1 MDMDTSLK
9 NTPLLSSSEVA
20 ALALNISMGSTAF
33 TLLCPPMRSLSGI
46 CLLCF
51 VVSAM
56 LTPAIRIRRSKRLLL
71 VVGGIGLGAY
81 VASLLF
87 PPLRAL
93 QFLIV
98 GVAVIIGVIGYFRR
112 PRKPQTILETP
123 ELTARSAEV

>member
-1 MDMDTSLK
+1 MQDNIK
-9 NTPLLSSSEVA
+9 NTPLLSTSEAA

-71 VVGGIGLGAY
+71 VIGGIGLGAY

-98 GVAVIIGVIGYFRR
+98 VVALVIGIVGYFRK
-112 PRKPQTILETP
+112 PRKPTAIETP
-123 ELTARSAEV
+123 EFQARSAGV

>member
-1 MDMDTSLK
+1 MNDSVK
-9 NTPLLSSSEVA
+9 NQSLLSTSEVA

-56 LTPAIRIRRSKRLLL
+56 LTPAVRLRRPKRLLL
-71 VVGGIGLGAY
+71 VVGGIGVGAY
-81 VASLLF
+81 IASLLF
-87 PPLRAL
+87 PPLRVL

-98 GVAVIIGVIGYFRR
+98 ALAVVIGVVAYFRK
-112 PRKPQTILETP
+112 PRKSQPAVETP
-123 ELTARSAEV
+123 ELHARSAKV